1 VTHLNPSDLLD
12 RPFGPQPFR
21 ICVENVADFVK
32 ATGDDLD
39 RWEVAAPPGFMAA
52 ALFVVASDLLRQLS
66 DHSVIHG
73 EQVFNWHRRLGIESE
88 LDVTGKVSRVR
99 ERGGVDFV
107 SFDVDVV
114 DDTGPVADASSL
126 FLVSPKSETG
136 EEVEEWIEPDPEDD
150 GSPGPGQVGVSR
162 GGLVRYAAATRD
174 WNPIHWDH
182 DAAVSA
188 GLPGVVAH
196 GLLQSAWAMSAASK
210 LRRGDAPLRSARV
223 RFRNPLPPA
232 TPVSVGLEESEDGAI
247 VAIEGDG
254 VEYVNARIELSEQ

>member
-1 VTHLNPSDLLD
+1 
-12 RPFGPQPFR
+12 
-21 ICVENVADFVK
+21 VENVLDFVR
-32 ATGDDLD
+32 ATGDDKE
-39 RWEVAAPPGFMAA
+39 RWEVAAPPGFMAV
-52 ALFVVASDLLRQLS
+52 ALFAVASDLLQQLS

-73 EQVFNWHRRLGIESE
+73 EQVFNWHRRLGVESE

-99 ERGGVDFV
+99 ERGGVEFV
-107 SFDVDVV
+107 GFDVEVV

-126 FLVSPKSETG
+126 FLVSARAEAG
-136 EEVEEWIEPDPEDD
+136 EQVEERTEPDPEDD

-162 GGLVRYAAATRD
+162 AGLVRYAAATRD

-182 DAAVSA
+182 KTAVAA

-196 GLLQSAWAMSAASK
+196 GLLQSAWALTAASR
-210 LRRGDAPLRSARV
+210 LRPGDAPLRSSRI

-232 TPVSVGLEESEDGAI
+232 TPVSIGVEESEDGAV
-247 VAIEGDG
+247 VAVEGGG